1 MAERLLIVDD
11 EETLCESLGRV
22 LSREGYEVRTAES
35 VESAIQ
41 ALDEGYY
48 DLILTDIILP
58 GVTGIEF
65 LKRIKERSPEQSV
78 VVMTAFASLETAID
92 ALRNGAYDYIV
103 KPLMHE
109 EIKLVVKN
117 ALKQNALQEENLR
130 LRSQL
135 EKEYAPARI
144 VAQSAAMKKI
154 MNQVRE
160 IANADKN
167 VLLLGERGT
176 GKELIARAIHF
187 YSGRA
192 DKPFIPVALHL
203 ISEEVRESRLFGT
216 IKGFVKNGT
225 VSKKGILG
233 EVGRG
238 TLFLREVGGLD
249 SALQARLLKAI
260 EDRETIPPGGTRGLK
275 VDCAFIY
282 ASHTE
287 ADILT
292 RESQFLA
299 ALSGKINAATIMLP
313 PLRER
318 HEDIPPLVNHF
329 LQKYSADLCKTV
341 KGIDPEGMD
350 LLAGYHWPGNVRE
363 LKNIIERAVLMLDG
377 HVIRAEH
384 LPGLKTEVDRVKA
397 EG

>member
-22 LSREGYEVRTAES
+22 LSREGYEIRTAES

-58 GVTGIEF
+58 GITGIEF

-92 ALRNGAYDYIV
+92 ALRNGAYDYII
-103 KPLMHE
+103 KPIMHE

-117 ALKQNALQEENLR
+117 AIKQNALQEEILR
-130 LRSQL
+130 LRIQL

-144 VAQSAAMKKI
+144 VAQSAAMRKI
-154 MNQVRE
+154 VEEVRE
-160 IANADKN
+160 IANAEKS

-187 YSGRA
+187 YSSRA
-192 DKPFIPVALHL
+192 DKPFIPVALHM
-203 ISEEVRESRLFGT
+203 IPPEFIEARLFGS
-216 IKGFVKNGT
+216 IKGFMRDGAI
-225 VSKKGILG
+225 SKKGIMG
-233 EVGRG
+233 EAGRG
-238 TLFLREVGGLD
+238 TVFLREVGCHN

-260 EDRETIPPGGTRGLK
+260 EAREIIPSGGTHGFK
-275 VDCAFIY
+275 VDCGFIY
-282 ASHTE
+282 ASDTDVE
-287 ADILT
+287 NSA
-292 RESQFLA
+292 REGQFLA
-299 ALSGKINAATIMLP
+299 DISGKVGAAIIRLP

-318 HEDIPPLVNHF
+318 REDIPPLVNHF
-329 LQKYSADLCKTV
+329 LQKYSADLSKTV
-341 KGIDPEGMD
+341 KGIDPEAMD
-350 LLAGYHWPGNVRE
+350 LLAGHHWPGNVRE

-384 LPGLKTEVDRVKA
+384 LFIR
-397 EG
+397 